1 MRTGKYTIDSIEK
14 GVAKLL
20 YREDES
26 IEELITIE
34 TFSFDVKEGDL
45 ISIEEENGKLKL
57 ECLED
62 EKEDILKQ
70 VRALKKELLDRD
82 N

>member
-45 ISIEEENGKLKL
+45 ISIEEESGKLKL

>member
-20 YREDES
+20 YREDELM
-26 IEELITIE
+26 EELVPLE
-34 TFSFDVKEGDL
+34 TFPFDVKEGDIL
-45 ISIEEENGKLKL
+45 LIEEENGKLKL
-57 ECLED
+57 ECLKD

-70 VRALKKELLDRD
+70 VRALKKELLDR
-82 N
+82 NN